1 MKLDIQTAA
10 KILVSLLAIGIVFF
24 VLRGVDIRQAGGIL
38 LTANPAFLVA
48 VLLVQA
54 ISMVFRLLR
63 WRFLLRPAQDVP
75 LRTLVAPLLISYA
88 VGNLTVTGVG
98 GVPRIL
104 LLNRRSGIDKGF
116 IAGTWVQEYLL
127 DATAIMLWVAVVPM
141 LVSLPSGFHQA
152 QIIAGVCFGVLVA
165 ANGLLWWHG
174 SKPTAGLPVGLQAR
188 IQNRLPNWVTT
199 ELNAFG
205 EGLGASLRDPRC
217 LTGAALTTVLI
228 WAAEAT
234 VFWLL
239 LLSLSIPFGYLQAS
253 AVAVFTYLV
262 TGVPAVP
269 GFIGTL
275 ELSTVGLVLAL
286 GGEQAMALA
295 YAVLLRLFFI
305 GPVTVA
311 GGLLAWR
318 EGWRIARLD
327 GGGG

>member
-1 MKLDIQTAA
+1 M
-10 KILVSLLAIGIVFF
+10 VSLLAIGIVFF
-24 VLRGVDIRQAGGIL
+24 VLRGVDIRQAGAIL
-38 LTANPAFLVA
+38 LTANLAFLVA
-48 VLLVQA
+48 VLFAQA
-54 ISMVFRLLR
+54 ISMAFRLVR
-63 WRFLLRPAQDVP
+63 WRFLLRPAKDVS
-75 LRTLVAPLLISYA
+75 LGTLVSPLLISYA
-88 VGNLTVTGVG
+88 VGNVTVTGVG

-127 DATAIMLWVAVVPM
+127 DATAIMLWVAAVPM
-141 LVSLPSGFHQA
+141 LVSLPTGFHQA
-152 QIIAGVCFGVLVA
+152 QAVAGVCFGVLVA
-165 ANGLLWWHG
+165 ANGFLWWRG
-174 SKPTAGLPVGLQAR
+174 GKPTTGLPMGPGLQAR
-188 IQNRLPNWVTT
+188 IEKRLPNWVTT

-205 EGLGASLRDPRC
+205 EGLSAALRDPRC
-217 LTGAALTTVLI
+217 LTGAALTTALV
-228 WAAEAT
+228 WATEVA
-234 VFWLL
+234 VFWLM
-239 LLSLSIPFGYLQAS
+239 LLSLNIPFGYLQAS

-275 ELSTVGLVLAL
+275 ELSTVSLVLAL

-305 GPVTVA
+305 GPVTVV

-318 EGWRIARLD
+318 EGWRIAKLD